1 MILKVANGSG
11 IFKGHGWHIVK
22 EIMVKFTFTIDS
34 KKITYLKLTPPK
46 KKGERSLQF
55 GPKCFG
61 SCHRI
66 NLTFKI
72 FLGSLFLSK
81 LGFK

>member
-46 KKGERSLQF
+46 KKRVKDLY
-55 GPKCFG
+55 
-61 SCHRI
+61 
-66 NLTFKI
+66 NLDLNVLVVVI
-72 FLGSLFLSK
+72 ELI
-81 LGFK
+81 

>member
-22 EIMVKFTFTIDS
+22 EIMVKFTFTMDS

-46 KKGERSLQF
+46 KRVKDLY
-55 GPKCFG
+55 
-61 SCHRI
+61 
-66 NLTFKI
+66 NLDLNVLVVVI
-72 FLGSLFLSK
+72 ELI
-81 LGFK
+81 